1 MIGKEVIS
9 MAIIRKEAYFN
20 SSTGVNSIRT
30 LIWQDKDV
38 KPRALFQISHGV
50 CEHIGRYDDFARF
63 LAAHGFVVFGNDHL
77 GHGKSVSDESE
88 LGFTAEKDGH
98 FRFVDDMHI
107 LTGIMKKRFPKL
119 PFILFGHSMGS
130 FCGRV
135 YASVFGDELDG
146 LILCGTGHI
155 PPAFDFAAVT
165 ASDAAERFG
174 SRYIIEKY
182 GLIANKFA
190 SLLIPQKEDD
200 LDWLSI
206 SKENIESYKNDPL
219 CGINLT
225 LAGVRDLISIGTL
238 ASKTGWAKSIPENVP
253 IMVISGGKDPIG
265 LNGAG
270 VMTVANTLE
279 KTGHNTEVI
288 LYPRLRHE
296 ILNEQTDGKV
306 YNDILE
312 WSLKSLSLKR
322 ED

>member
-1 MIGKEVIS
+1 

-107 LTGIMKKRFPKL
+107 LTGIMKKRFPEL

-238 ASKTGWAKSIPENVP
+238 ASKTGWAKSIPKNVP